1 MEEFEKLKEAAAPL
15 QEILE
20 NDYDPMH
27 VAVISS
33 QDIKIH
39 GLSVGIPTLSV
50 DEQFFDSTQGET
62 L

>member
-20 NDYDPMH
+20 SDYDPMH

-33 QDIKIH
+33 QDIEII
-39 GLSVGIPTLSV
+39 GRDAGSNPAVAAT
-50 DEQFFDSTQGET
+50 D
-62 L
+62 